1 MDVRYIFIKNNHR
14 HAGASFLKAWIV
26 SLILMGGIIYPILV
40 VGTLNYS
47 GKDPSLGNMDLYYR
61 KKDAIAES
69 LGTKPRLFIIG
80 GSSAFYGIDALLI
93 EKKLNIPV
101 VNYGMQAG
109 LGLEYQLKRL
119 LRLLKTN
126 DSVLF
131 AFESSQYATATNQF
145 TDVLHHYVFS
155 YDQAYLL
162 DIGFKRAIQKFYG
175 IPLRDFLDSWKI
187 WKQTVKRKNP
197 FSGRLKG
204 NDWVMTVDK
213 RGGRHAADTWTRPL
227 TEMVL
232 APELKPYA
240 EEVIKNFIKE
250 AQKRNVKVY
259 FTWPT
264 TVRRGNLLSEDAKKG
279 GQKLSVFLQT
289 QGIVVI
295 DNYADHLYP
304 FSFYTDTPYHL
315 SRAGTHIRTEK
326 LIESLRP
333 YFGQNSEPQKTTRFF
348 LLDERHHQIEYFKYD
363 GDDRYD
369 FKVYVNQS
377 DSDYMLDDSG
387 IQRALKHG
395 QQVYF
400 SDERLKP
407 LLQEKFRIE
416 TASCKERSLETDIN
430 QYNNHIFFMILNH
443 VDEVASLNKD
453 VLPKHFY
460 DALIGKGYRIMVLG
474 TGKYSDIN
482 IVKRDEK
489 LCEMTLNRKKSIG
502 NIWLPFDLQMV
513 STKKPLSRFNIDQ
526 IAFFE
531 RDIYK
536 PGLWMLVYDPDL
548 GIIVDQFI
556 YPDMAPHQSACL
568 YRMRR

>member
-47 GKDPSLGNMDLYYR
+47 GKDPELGNMDLYYR
-61 KKDAIAES
+61 KKDVIAKS
-69 LGTKPRLFIIG
+69 FGNAPKMLIVG
-80 GSSAFYGIDALLI
+80 GSSAFYGIDAVLM
-93 EKKLNIPV
+93 EKKLNIHV
-101 VNYGMQAG
+101 LNYGLHAG

-119 LRLLKTN
+119 LRMLNNN
-126 DSVLF
+126 DSLLL
-131 AFESSQYATATNQF
+131 AFEGPLYTTESNQF
-145 TDVLHHYVFS
+145 SELLHHYVFS

-162 DIGFKRAIQKFYG
+162 DIGFKQAIQAFYG

-197 FSGRLKG
+197 LSGRLKES
-204 NDWVMTVDK
+204 DWVMFVDK
-213 RGGRHAADTWTRPL
+213 RGGRHAADTWVRPML
-227 TEMVL
+227 EKASRV
-232 APELKPYA
+232 ELKPYTSKLL
-240 EEVIKNFIKE
+240 KNFMHE
-250 AQKRNVKVY
+250 AKKRNVKVF

-264 TVRRGNLLSEDAKKG
+264 TYKRADFLSKDSKIKGQELL
-279 GQKLSVFLQT
+279 QFMQT

-295 DNYADHLYP
+295 DNYTDHLYP

-348 LLDERHHQIEYFKYD
+348 LLDERQHKIEYFKYD

-387 IQRALKHG
+387 IQLALKHG

-443 VDEVASLNKD
+443 VEEVASLNKD

-460 DALIGKGYRIMVLG
+460 DALSGKGYRIMVLG